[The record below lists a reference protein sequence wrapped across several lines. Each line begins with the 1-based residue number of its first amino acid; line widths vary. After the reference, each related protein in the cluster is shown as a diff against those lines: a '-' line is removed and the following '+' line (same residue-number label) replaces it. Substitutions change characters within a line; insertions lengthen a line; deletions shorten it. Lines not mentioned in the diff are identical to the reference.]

1 MRLKDRH
8 AAGSMN
14 HQKSMDCLA
23 LFRVL
28 LWREFGL

>member
-1 MRLKDRH
+1 MCKDPY
-8 AAGSMN
+8 AARRMN
-14 HQKSMDCLA
+14 NQKSADCLA